1 MTKLF
6 TFARTTAVAAL
17 ALGAG
22 ALLIPEPAEAQGR
35 SGFSGGGGRSMG
47 VSGGGGRSMG
57 FSGGG
62 RSMGFAG
69 GGRSM
74 GFAGAGPRG
83 AGFAG
88 PRMAAPRMVYG
99 AGART
104 YGQRAIA
111 SGAYG
116 GRNFAYPTRGY
127 RTAGVTAQHWRH
139 RPGHRPPSLLPRRLV
154 WRLSLLGRGRRPWP
168 RAGLGGLFRE
178 RRLLRRRLL
187 ARTPLGAHGL
197 WPHASQRAGLLRL
210 LTLLSRKAE
219 RRRPKGRRLFSC
231 VPRQWRS
238 PSGEWR
244 MNVGLRQRSARF
256 AHSAPMAIQGKETT
270 P

>member
-47 VSGGGGRSMG
+47 FSGGGGRSMG

-139 RPGHRPPSLLPRRLV
+139 RPGHRPPYYY
-154 WRLSLLGRGRRPWP
+154 RGGWYGGYPYWGVG
-168 RAGLGGLFRE
+168 AGLGLGLASAAYFANDGYYADDCWLE
-178 RRLLRRRLL
+178 RRWVRTAYGRTL
-187 ARTPLGAHGL
+187 A
-197 WPHASQRAGLLRL
+197 
-210 LTLLSRKAE
+210 
-219 RRRPKGRRLFSC
+219 
-231 VPRQWRS
+231 
-238 PSGEWR
+238 
-244 MNVGLRQRSARF
+244 NVRVCYGY
-256 AHSAPMAIQGKETT
+256 
-270 P
+270 

>member
-47 VSGGGGRSMG
+47 FSGGGGRSMG

-139 RPGHRPPSLLPRRLV
+139 RPGHRRALSITAAAGMAAIPIGAWAQALASGWPRRPIS
-154 WRLSLLGRGRRPWP
+154 RTTAITPTI
-168 RAGLGGLFRE
+168 AGSNAAGC
-178 RRLLRRRLL
+178 
-187 ARTPLGAHGL
+187 AR
-197 WPHASQRAGLLRL
+197 
-210 LTLLSRKAE
+210 
-219 RRRPKGRRLFSC
+219 
-231 VPRQWRS
+231 
-238 PSGEWR
+238 
-244 MNVGLRQRSARF
+244 
-256 AHSAPMAIQGKETT
+256 PMAAR
-270 P
+270 